1 MPSSIQRADG
11 NRVVGRVRSARR
23 PLAAAVAAGI
33 ALVLAPSCVITSGL
47 HVVATLNVTPPPNS
61 GVVFAGNSLR
71 AVAGVAPNDVW
82 AAGQF
87 SFWAGQ
93 GIALPRPLMMHWD
106 GKSWRM
112 VSVPEPGG
120 MLEYVS
126 DVVAVSSRDVW
137 AAGEYRKDFN
147 DQTSRP
153 LVLHFDGKRWT
164 QVKVPQPAFGGPDRD
179 SGADVE

>member
-93 GIALPRPLMMHWD
+93 GIALPRPLMMHWE

-137 AAGEYRKDFN
+137 AAGEYRKDLRRS
-147 DQTSRP
+147 DVS
-153 LVLHFDGKRWT
+153 
-164 QVKVPQPAFGGPDRD
+164 AAGP
-179 SGADVE
+179 SF